1 MLELRNVTAGYTG
14 APVLSDVDL
23 VVPDG
28 STVALLGPNGAGKT
42 TLLRVAAGT
51 LRPMRGKVLVDG
63 TDVTGRHPHDLVR
76 HGVCTVPEGR
86 AVFPGLTV
94 RENLA
99 LFVGNRA
106 AELDLAVRAFPTLGR
121 RMNQRAGSMSG
132 GEQQMLA
139 LARAY
144 LQSPR
149 LILLDEVSMGLA
161 PVVVDEVFAFLAA
174 LRARGAALL
183 LVEQYVGRALAL
195 ADYVVLLSRGR
206 VGFVGEPHELDEERI
221 FQSYAGLEPV
231 RAAASTEGA
240 PR

>member
-1 MLELRNVTAGYTG
+1 MLELRHVTAGYTG
-14 APVLSDVDL
+14 APVLHDVDL

-51 LRPMRGKVLVDG
+51 LRPMRGRVLVDDA
-63 TDVTGRHPHDLVR
+63 DVTGRQPHDLVR

-94 RENLA
+94 RENLT
-99 LFVGNRA
+99 LFADRHSA
-106 AELDLAVRAFPTLGR
+106 ALDLAVQAFPTLGR

-132 GEQQMLA
+132 GEQQMVA

-144 LQSPR
+144 LQNPR

-161 PVVVDEVFAFLAA
+161 PVVVDEVFGFLAT
-174 LRARGAALL
+174 LRERGASLL
-183 LVEQYVGRALAL
+183 LVEQYVGKALAL
-195 ADYVVLLSRGR
+195 ADYVVLLARGR
-206 VGFVGEPHELDEERI
+206 VRFVGEPQELDEERI
-221 FQSYAGLEPV
+221 FQSYAGLEMP
-231 RAAASTEGA
+231 AGSA
-240 PR
+240 PAQGVPR

>member
-14 APVLSDVDL
+14 APVLSDIDL

-51 LRPMRGKVLVDG
+51 LRPMRGRLLVDG
-63 TDVTGRHPHDLVR
+63 IDLTGRQPHHLVR

-86 AVFPGLTV
+86 AVFPNLTV
-94 RENLA
+94 RENLT
-99 LFVGNRA
+99 LFADRHSTN
-106 AELDLAVRAFPTLGR
+106 LDLAAAAFPTLGR
-121 RMNQRAGSMSG
+121 RMSQRAGSMSG
-132 GEQQMLA
+132 GEQQMVA

-144 LQSPR
+144 LQNPR

-161 PVVVDEVFAFLAA
+161 PVIVDEVFAFLAT
-174 LRARGAALL
+174 LRARGASLL
-183 LVEQYVGRALAL
+183 LVEQYVGKALAL

-206 VGFVGEPHELDEERI
+206 IRFVGESHELDEEQI
-221 FQSYAGLEPV
+221 FASYAGLEP
-231 RAAASTEGA
+231 AAQTSGQGAS
-240 PR
+240 R

>member
-14 APVLSDVDL
+14 APVLHDVDL

-51 LRPMRGKVLVDG
+51 LRPMRGRLLVDG
-63 TDVTGRHPHDLVR
+63 ADVTGRQPHDLVR

-94 RENLA
+94 RENLT
-99 LFVGNRA
+99 LFAGGSSDH
-106 AELDLAVRAFPTLGR
+106 LDLAVQAFPALGR
-121 RMNQRAGSMSG
+121 RMNQRAGTMSG
-132 GEQQMLA
+132 GEQQMVA

-161 PVVVDEVFAFLAA
+161 PVIVDEVFEFLAT
-174 LRARGAALL
+174 LRARGASLL
-183 LVEQYVGRALAL
+183 LVEQYVGKALAL

-206 VGFVGEPHELDEERI
+206 IGFVGEPHELDEERI
-221 FQSYAGLEPV
+221 YQSYAGLPPV
-231 RAAASTEGA
+231 TTGPSTQGV

>member
-1 MLELRNVTAGYTG
+1 MLELQNVTAGYTG
-14 APVLSDVDL
+14 APVLSDIDL

-51 LRPMRGKVLVDG
+51 LRPMRGRLLVDG
-63 TDVTGRHPHDLVR
+63 KDLTGRHPHDLVR

-86 AVFPGLTV
+86 AVFPNLTV
-94 RENLA
+94 RENLT
-99 LFVGNRA
+99 LFADRHSA
-106 AELDLAVRAFPTLGR
+106 SLDLAVQAFPTLGR
-121 RMNQRAGSMSG
+121 RMSQRAGSMSG
-132 GEQQMLA
+132 GEQQMVA

-144 LQSPR
+144 LQNPR

-161 PVVVDEVFAFLAA
+161 PVIVDEVFGFLAA
-174 LRARGAALL
+174 LRERGASLL
-183 LVEQYVGRALAL
+183 LVEQYVGKALAL

-206 VGFVGEPHELDEERI
+206 IRFVGEAHELDEERI
-221 FQSYAGLEPV
+221 FQSYAGLEPS
-231 RAAASTEGA
+231 APSSMLGA